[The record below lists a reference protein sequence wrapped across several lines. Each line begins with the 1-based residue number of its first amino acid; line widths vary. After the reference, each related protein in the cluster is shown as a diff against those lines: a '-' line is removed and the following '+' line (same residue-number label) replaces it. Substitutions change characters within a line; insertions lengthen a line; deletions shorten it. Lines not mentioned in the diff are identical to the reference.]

1 VIVLGIETSTPQ
13 TSVALGTEKGPIAS
27 TLLSSGR
34 PQHDVVVPAVEHL
47 LRWSGTPLQSIGGIA
62 VGIGP
67 GLFTGLR
74 VGVQSAKTLA
84 QVLHI
89 PVVGLASLDVLAF
102 AQRFSRRWV
111 CSVIDGRRG
120 EVFFA
125 IYRPTPGGVDR
136 ITEFAVGSPERLA
149 AELEARGRE
158 FLLLGDGALRY
169 RHELESL
176 GSSVEFG
183 SPDLGFPSAASL
195 VELSIPRFIREEFDR
210 SADVIPLYLR
220 KSDAEINWDRRAR
233 AG

>member
-1 VIVLGIETSTPQ
+1 MIVLGIETSTRQ
-13 TSVALGTEKGPIAS
+13 TSVALGNENGPIAS

-34 PQHDVVVPAVEHL
+34 PQHDVVAPAVDHL
-47 LRWSGTPLQSIGGIA
+47 LRWSGTPMHAIGGIA

-74 VGVQSAKTLA
+74 VGIQSAKTLA
-84 QVLHI
+84 QVLGS

-102 AQRFSRRWV
+102 AQRFSRRWI
-111 CSVIDGRRG
+111 CSVIDARRG

-125 IYRPTPGGVDR
+125 MYRPTPGGVDR
-136 ITEFAVGSPERLA
+136 ITDFAVGSPARLV

-169 RHELESL
+169 RHELEGL
-176 GSSVEFG
+176 GSSMEFG
-183 SPDLGFPSAASL
+183 SADLGYPSAASL

-210 SADVIPLYLR
+210 SADVVPLYLR
-220 KSDAEINWDRRAR
+220 RSDAEIAWDRRAR